1 MTNPTNSDAP
11 RPDPWEVERL
21 CRQALGNDQ
30 GQGVRQ
36 VSPTEQGVRVELS
49 SWPGRDQ
56 TLETLHFAGYDA
68 RRDTRSP
75 NGAEL
80 LVLAAPGDRFLRLNP
95 EFARISRGHTP
106 ARQRDLIQAWEHSQA
121 LGGRAASAQQRE
133 NHGARTARHQ
143 AITDRAPTE
152 RPERPEG
159 IRQRLLAGY
168 QRRQAAR
175 TQRAAHPNPRS
186 ARTRA
191 NPAEQERER

>member
-1 MTNPTNSDAP
+1 MTSKPTDPDSF

-21 CRQALGNDQ
+21 CRQALSN

-56 TLETLHFAGYDA
+56 ALETLYFAGYDA

-75 NGAEL
+75 SRAEL
-80 LVLAAPGDRFLRLNP
+80 LVMAPPADRFLRLNP
-95 EFARISRGHTP
+95 EFARISRGQVP
-106 ARQRDLIQAWEHSQA
+106 DRQRDLIQAWEQSQA
-121 LGGRAASAQQRE
+121 LGHRVANAQQRK
-133 NHGARTARHQ
+133 NHGARTDRHE

-152 RPERPEG
+152 QPERPEG

-175 TQRAAHPNPRS
+175 TQRTPHPTPRS
-186 ARTRA
+186 GRARA
-191 NPAEQERER
+191 NPAVEERER

>member
-21 CRQALGNDQ
+21 CRQALGN
-30 GQGVRQ
+30 GQGIRQ

-49 SWPGRDQ
+49 SWPGREQ
-56 TLETLHFAGYDA
+56 ALETLHFAGYDA

-75 NGAEL
+75 SRAEL
-80 LVLAAPGDRFLRLNP
+80 LVTAPPADRFLRLNP

-106 ARQRDLIQAWEHSQA
+106 DRQHDLIQAWEQSQA
-121 LGGRAASAQQRE
+121 LSGRVATAQQRE
-133 NHGARTARHQ
+133 NHSARTDRHQ
-143 AITDRAPTE
+143 AITDRAPT
-152 RPERPEG
+152 ERPEG

-175 TQRAAHPNPRS
+175 TQRAAHPTPRS
-186 ARTRA
+186 ARARA
-191 NPAEQERER
+191 NLAVEERER

>member
-1 MTNPTNSDAP
+1 MTTKPTDPDSL

-21 CRQALGNDQ
+21 CRQALGD
-30 GQGVRQ
+30 GQGIRQ

-56 TLETLHFAGYDA
+56 ALETLHFAGYDA

-75 NGAEL
+75 NAAEL
-80 LVLAAPGDRFLRLNP
+80 LVMAAPGDRFLRLNP

-106 ARQRDLIQAWEHSQA
+106 ARQRDLIQVWEHSQA

-133 NHGARTARHQ
+133 NHGARTDRHQ
-143 AITDRAPTE
+143 AITDRAPT
-152 RPERPEG
+152 ERPEG

-191 NPAEQERER
+191 NPAVEERER